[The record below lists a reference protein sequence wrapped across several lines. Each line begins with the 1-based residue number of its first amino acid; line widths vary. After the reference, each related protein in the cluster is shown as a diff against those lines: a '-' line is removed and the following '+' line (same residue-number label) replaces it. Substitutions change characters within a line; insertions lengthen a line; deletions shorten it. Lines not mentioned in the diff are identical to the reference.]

1 MQFISAIRLPDF
13 VSKGDFDW
21 AIAEATRKKRQ
32 DFSKVEFWSY
42 DEGVA
47 VQCMH
52 LGSYDDE
59 PKTVELMRQFAE
71 ENSYEIDLSKKRL
84 HHEIYL
90 SDPRRCEVSKLR
102 TVIRH
107 PVKKVNV
114 G

>member
-1 MQFISAIRLPDF
+1 M
-13 VSKGDFDW
+13 
-21 AIAEATRKKRQ
+21 
-32 DFSKVEFWSY
+32 
-42 DEGVA
+42 
-47 VQCMH
+47 QCMH

-59 PKTVELMRQFAE
+59 LKTVDLMRQFAE

-114 G
+114 GALFGYTLNRKTRADARVVDEI